1 MSVTKASS
9 SVFNLASGSFA
20 YFLFIALMMAY
31 GLYAVFVTGPNM
43 RSAAQQQ
50 LARITAEENATF
62 CGKFGMRVQ
71 SSEFVACGQ
80 ELAIVRQKQA
90 DRDSEAAQGLR

>member
-1 MSVTKASS
+1 LLQGS
-9 SVFNLASGSFA
+9 LA
-20 YFLFIALMMAY
+20 YLLFIAMMVAF

-43 RSAAQQQ
+43 RAAAQQQ
-50 LARITAEENATF
+50 LTGITADENAAF

-90 DRDSEAAQGLR
+90 DRDSEAAEGLR